1 MEQQLNLNNKQNHA
15 IRIVIALAGLA
26 CFAFIAW
33 KVMNNQTVAFDNA
46 VDNFAYGTRS
56 PLTKALLI
64 PITYIGNWQ
73 LIVVLV
79 AVLLVI
85 PTTRSRIG
93 LPMAVTAAC
102 SVLIYKGLKLIFLRP
117 RPDVSLHLITQ
128 GGYSFPSGHSLNGI
142 VCYGILIYLI
152 RTNCRNRKAA
162 NILTVLLTALI
173 ILIGWSRIFCGVH
186 YVTDVLGGW
195 SMGIAIL
202 MAATIII
209 DKINVKLGA

>member
-1 MEQQLNLNNKQNHA
+1 M
-15 IRIVIALAGLA
+15 AGLA

-33 KVMNNQTVAFDNA
+33 KVMNNQTGAFDNA
-46 VDNFAYGTRS
+46 VDYFAYGTRG

-73 LIVVLV
+73 LIVGLV

-85 PTTRSRIG
+85 PATRSKIG

-152 RTNCRNRKAA
+152 RTNCRSRKTA

-195 SMGIAIL
+195 SMGLAIL

-209 DKINVKLGA
+209 DKVKVKLGA